1 MRQGVLISTTEHLLS
16 VFYSMGVDNAY
27 VEIDNL
33 EVPILDGSGSPYVEL
48 LRAAGLKSYRRRK
61 RFLRIRRPV
70 TVEAGSK
77 RITILPS
84 DRFLL
89 TCDVFYDHPLIG
101 KQSLDMEVT
110 PERYA
115 QEIAPART
123 FGFAH
128 ELAQMRDMGLIRG
141 ASLENAICFDRNGVQ
156 NPEGLRFPDECCRH
170 KALDLIGDLA
180 LIGKPLLG
188 HVIAERA
195 GHAMHTALVA
205 RIMSDPSLYE
215 ILSFDQLA
223 TRVAHALVSQN
234 TSVPGS
240 FWLLRRT
247 MTETK
252 RKLILVQSPEPVHAA
267 PGSRSFCRR
276 RYSASSLRPAIVLF
290 FLAGV
295 SDVIDGFLARRFR
308 DTLRPALTSIPSPT
322 KFY

>member
-1 MRQGVLISTTEHLLS
+1 MEHSVGLAACISNELTVPEAAVRFETTVQRPVEAKGVGLHYGVSVSIRILPAPPSTGIVFLRTDLDNFHVPASWRYIARVSYATSLMRQGVMISTTEHLLS

-48 LRAAGLKSYRRRK
+48 LKMAGLKSYRRRK
-61 RFLRIRRPV
+61 RFLFIRRPV
-70 TVEAGSK
+70 TVESGSK

-101 KQSLDMEVT
+101 RQCLDMEVT

-128 ELAQMRDMGLIRG
+128 ELDQMRDMGLIRG
-141 ASLENAICFDRNGVQ
+141 AALENAICFNRQTVE
-156 NPEGLRFPDECCRH
+156 NPGGLRFSDECCRH

-215 ILSFDQLA
+215 ILTFDQLA
-223 TRVAHALVSQN
+223 SRVTQALVS
-234 TSVPGS
+234 
-240 FWLLRRT
+240 
-247 MTETK
+247 
-252 RKLILVQSPEPVHAA
+252 
-267 PGSRSFCRR
+267 
-276 RYSASSLRPAIVLF
+276 
-290 FLAGV
+290 
-295 SDVIDGFLARRFR
+295 
-308 DTLRPALTSIPSPT
+308 
-322 KFY
+322 